1 MPAAIV
7 EARQLAMNFGA
18 TPVLRAVDLRLE
30 SGRGAIVTGGNGA
43 GKSTL
48 LKLLAGISAPSR
60 GHALLFGTE
69 ARSLLPGQR
78 RRLGLMTHQSFLYPN
93 LTARENLEFYASL
106 YELRSPR
113 DTATRWL
120 ERVGLAAA
128 SGERVRAL
136 SRGMEQ
142 RLSVARAMIH
152 EPDALLMDEPFA
164 GLDGNGVSIVASLIK
179 EAIAR
184 NSAVLMTA
192 HGAPAIEGL
201 ALERFEL
208 DRGRLIVPKPE
219 TRTGRLRSLLGG

>member
-1 MPAAIV
+1 MPSAII
-7 EARQLAMNFGA
+7 EARELGRNFGA

-30 SGRGAIVTGGNGA
+30 RGGGAIVTGINGA

-48 LKLLAGISAPSR
+48 LKLLAGIAAPSG
-60 GHALLFGTE
+60 GHALLFGME
-69 ARSLLPGQR
+69 ANRLPAADR
-78 RRLGLMTHQSFLYPN
+78 RRIGLMTHQSFLYPN

-106 YELRSPR
+106 YELRSPG
-113 DTATRWL
+113 DAAERWL
-120 ERVGLAAA
+120 DRVGLAAA
-128 SGERVRAL
+128 ADERVRAL

-142 RLSVARAMIH
+142 RLSAARAMLH

-164 GLDGNGVSIVASLIK
+164 GLDGSGVSIVAALIE

-184 NSAVLMTA
+184 KCAVLITA
-192 HGAPAIEGL
+192 HGAPTIEGVD
-201 ALERFEL
+201 LERFEL

>member
-1 MPAAIV
+1 MPPAIV
-7 EARQLAMNFGA
+7 EARRLAMNFGA
-18 TPVLRAVDLRLE
+18 TPVLRAVDLHVE
-30 SGRGAIVTGGNGA
+30 AGRGAIITGGNGA

-48 LKLLAGISAPSR
+48 LKLLAGVNSPSH

-69 ARSLLPGQR
+69 ARNLAAGDR
-78 RRLGLMTHQSFLYPN
+78 RRVGLMTHQSFLYPN

-113 DTATRWL
+113 DAATRWL
-120 ERVGLAAA
+120 EQVGLAAA
-128 SGERVRAL
+128 AGERVRAL

-142 RLSVARAMIH
+142 RLSAARAMIH

-164 GLDGNGVSIVASLIK
+164 GLDSIGVSIVAALIK
-179 EAIAR
+179 AAIAR
-184 NSAVLMTA
+184 NAAVLMTA
-192 HGAPAIEGL
+192 HGALAIEGV

-208 DRGRLIVPKPE
+208 SRGCLAAPKPE